1 MLFLDHLIHEKN
13 CPFFMLKLQKYGQ
26 AVSIFLIGNKV
37 QNLSMGNSYKLT
49 VIVGGIFV
57 SWTWIFNERKVG

>member
-1 MLFLDHLIHEKN
+1 MLFLDHWIQEKYTT
-13 CPFFMLKLQKYGQ
+13 FFILRLQKYEQ
-26 AVSIFLIGNKV
+26 AFSIFLIGKKV